1 MKIALLGDIA
11 LFGRYCVNNKSDVL
25 DALSGLKNAL
35 SEFDL
40 IVANLEA
47 PLTSNKKRAGS
58 KSAYIRSEINN
69 IEVLKYL
76 GVNAVSLAN
85 NHIFDFGL
93 KGLQETLMTLKENN
107 IDYYG
112 VDSKSLNLNIRG
124 EKIALH
130 GYCSYI
136 TDPSYASYKD
146 RFSSNDGLNLLEY
159 DDVLS
164 SLKKA
169 DEEGYFNIISAHSG
183 IENVSIPSVEDIMF
197 ARKLANEFNYVYHG
211 HHPHVIQGLEKHNN
225 SLISYSQGNCLFDD
239 IYDHRTGSLLVE
251 QAFINACSFI
261 LSIDI
266 KNKKL
271 SAFKEIPFSLYK
283 GDFVLNC
290 IEAKK
295 VIAERSELLKLDFSE
310 LQNLRTSEIKNMKTK
325 RSARRD
331 FKWFKSRLRPSTF
344 FRIFNNKLN
353 AYFYSYKYKNYIKK

>member
-11 LFGRYCVNNKSDVL
+11 LFGRYCVNNENDVL

-35 SEFDL
+35 SEFDF

-47 PLTSNKKRAGS
+47 PLTSNTKRAGS
-58 KSAYIRSEINN
+58 KSAYIRSEIKNV
-69 IEVLKYL
+69 EVLKYL

-93 KGLQETLMTLKENN
+93 KGLQDTLQILKENN

-112 VDSKSLNLNIRG
+112 VNSNSLNLNIQG

-146 RFSSNDGLNLLEY
+146 RFSSSDGLNLLEY
-159 DDVLS
+159 DDVIS

-183 IENVSIPSVEDIMF
+183 IENVSMPSVEDIIF

-211 HHPHVIQGLEKHNN
+211 HHPHVIQGIEKYNN

-251 QAFINACSFI
+251 QAFINSCSFI
-261 LSIDI
+261 LSVDI

-271 SAFKEIPFSLYK
+271 TTFEEIPFSLYK
-283 GDFVLNC
+283 GDFILNC
-290 IEAKK
+290 TKARKI
-295 VIAERSELLKLDFSE
+295 IAERSELLNLDFNE
-310 LQNLRTSEIKNMKTK
+310 LQSLRVSEIKNMKAK

-331 FKWFKSRLRPSTF
+331 FKWFKSRLRVSTF
-344 FRIFNNKLN
+344 LRIFNNKLN
-353 AYFYSYKYKNYIKK
+353 AYLYSYRYKNYIKK